1 MLQSSLSVALGRVL
15 IPKRLT
21 LNVLNS
27 QRTMIVKLP
36 RVVYYL
42 IGDIF
47 IEGFS
52 GARTY
57 HKPSSMSQQLLP
69 FKHHSRLVYPLYLTT
84 AVIQTILSCLKL
96 SLIQHRHLIPT
107 NP

>member
-15 IPKRLT
+15 IPKRLR
-21 LNVLNS
+21 LNVFNA
-27 QRTMIVKLP
+27 QRTIIAKLP

-47 IEGFS
+47 KGGFS

-57 HKPSSMSQQLLP
+57 HKPFSVSQQLLP
-69 FKHHSRLVYPLYLTT
+69 FKHHSRLVYPL
-84 AVIQTILSCLKL
+84 
-96 SLIQHRHLIPT
+96 
-107 NP
+107 